1 MIINPPDNEQ
11 FFENEAYQLN
21 IGELLKNYRQK
32 HQYEIK
38 EIASYLRVKEEDLL
52 MLENNNID
60 KITKNIYIPGLIKT
74 YGKFLQISNVLIEE
88 KLLDINIRSN
98 TEIKKHTLLNIGEN
112 NELAPTKNMLVRSSL
127 IFMFIF
133 LTSLIIFFYSKNNQN
148 IINTKNI
155 LLEINSD

>member
-1 MIINPPDNEQ
+1 MIINPPNNEK

-155 LLEINSD
+155 LLEINND

>member
-1 MIINPPDNEQ
+1 MIINPPDNEK
-11 FFENEAYQLN
+11 FFENEANQLN

-60 KITKNIYIPGLIKT
+60 KIAKNIYIPGLIKT

-112 NELAPTKNMLVRSSL
+112 NELAPTKNMVIKSSL

-155 LLEINSD
+155 LLEINND

>member
-155 LLEINSD
+155 LLEINND

>member
-1 MIINPPDNEQ
+1 MIINPPDNEK
-11 FFENEAYQLN
+11 FFENEVYQLN

-38 EIASYLRVKEEDLL
+38 EIASYLCVKEEDLL

-112 NELAPTKNMLVRSSL
+112 NELAPTKNMVIRSSL

>member
-1 MIINPPDNEQ
+1 MINPPDNEK
-11 FFENEAYQLN
+11 FFEKEVYQLN

-38 EIASYLRVKEEDLL
+38 EIASYLRIKEEDLL
-52 MLENNNID
+52 MLENNSID

-74 YGKFLQISNVLIEE
+74 YGKFLQISNVLIDE

-112 NELAPTKNMLVRSSL
+112 NELTPTKNMVIRSSL

-133 LTSLIIFFYSKNNQN
+133 LTSLIIFFYSKNSPS

-155 LLEINSD
+155 LLEINND